1 MAHLVVRKGASPGQ
15 RLLLDKDTNVLGRSP
30 DCDLTLPSP
39 SISRQHVR
47 IMRIADKWYIEDMM
61 SRNGTAVNNQLI
73 TTRVPLKKGDRIRIC
88 DFEAIFYDTA
98 APPAL
103 TIESTPATVEVEG
116 EEEESSSTLTAVA
129 SHGEKV
135 LDIQPYEN
143 LRTILDIGN
152 RLSKTLELDQLL
164 PKIADSMFQLYRQ
177 ADRCFLVLQDE
188 ATGGLTRAVTRTRQ
202 PEDEEKARFSRT
214 IVRQCLETRQAYLSE
229 EPGFIKP
236 AGDKSTAETALRSIM
251 CTPFY
256 TADDKPFGA
265 IQLDTR
271 DYNKR
276 FTANDV
282 KLLVGLANQASIA
295 LHNALLYQEMQKR
308 EQIERDLE
316 LAAQV
321 QRSILP
327 EQTPEVAG
335 YQFFKHYAS
344 ALEVGGD
351 YFDFI
356 PLPQQRLAIALGDV
370 AGKSVPAA
378 ILMAKLSSDV
388 RTCLLTE
395 AEPAAAIIL
404 LNRMLY
410 HTLRQTDRWITFS
423 VAVLDIANHV
433 ATLVNAGHCV
443 PLLYH
448 RANNSWQDAL
458 SLDAAGVPL
467 GVDESPVYISCQVKF
482 EPGDCVLFY
491 TDGVQ
496 DARNFHDQPFST
508 QGILASL
515 RGGGPY
521 TPESLGERLVKA
533 VEYHAAGHSQYDDIT
548 LVAFG
553 RLA

>member
-1 MAHLVVRKGASPGQ
+1 MAHLVVRKGANPGQ
-15 RLLLDKDTNVLGRSP
+15 RLTLEKDIVILGRSP
-30 DCDLTLPSP
+30 DCDIPLPSP
-39 SISRQHVR
+39 SVSRQHAR
-47 IMRIADKWYIEDMM
+47 FMRLAEKWFIEDML
-61 SRNGTAVNNQLI
+61 SRNGTLVNNQPI
-73 TTRVPLKKGDRIRIC
+73 TTRVQLKKSDRIRIC
-88 DFEAIFYDTA
+88 DFEAIFYETA
-98 APPAL
+98 VPPAL
-103 TIESTPATVEVEG
+103 TLESTPASVEVEG
-116 EEEESSSTLTAVA
+116 EEGESSSTLTALA

-143 LRTILDIGN
+143 LRTILDVGN

-164 PKIADSMFQLYRQ
+164 PRIADSMFLIYRQ

-188 ATGGLTRAVTRTRQ
+188 ATGNLTRAVTRTRR
-202 PEDEEKARFSRT
+202 PEDEGKARFSKS

-229 EPGFIKP
+229 EPGRKLES
-236 AGDKSTAETALRSIM
+236 DKSTAETALRSIL
-251 CTPFY
+251 CVPFY

-271 DYNKR
+271 DYSKR
-276 FTANDV
+276 FTTNDV

-321 QRSILP
+321 QHSILP

-351 YFDFI
+351 YYDFI
-356 PLPQQRLAIALGDV
+356 PLPQQRLAVTLGDV

-395 AEPAAAIIL
+395 AEPGAAITL

-410 HTLRQTDRWITFS
+410 HTLRQTDRWITLS
-423 VAVLDIANHV
+423 AAVLDAANHV
-433 ATLVNAGHCV
+433 VTLANAGHCI
-443 PLLYH
+443 PLLYRH
-448 RANNSWQDAL
+448 SDNSWQEAM
-458 SLDAAGVPL
+458 SIETAGVPL
-467 GVDESPVYISCQVKF
+467 GVDESPVYGSCQVKL
-482 EPGDCVLFY
+482 EPGDCILLY
-491 TDGVQ
+491 TDGVT
-496 DARNFHDQPFST
+496 DAFNAQNQPFKI
-508 QGILASL
+508 QGIYTTL

-521 TPESLGERLVKA
+521 TPRSLGERLVKA
-533 VEYHAAGHSQYDDIT
+533 VEHYAAGHSQYDDIT